1 MMKIVVITLIIFS
14 TAHLSAQ
21 TSEDSAKKAVELLFT
36 AMRTSDTTLLRQCFT
51 TSPVLQTIT
60 KNKDGQTMV
69 ADETL
74 QAFATSISSY
84 LPGSLDERISFG
96 AIHIDGPLCAVW
108 TPYQFFF
115 NGNFIH
121 CGVNSFQLVRL
132 DGVWKIQ
139 YIIDTRRKSNCD

>member
-1 MMKIVVITLIIFS
+1 MLVFS
-14 TAHLSAQ
+14 SLHLSAQ
-21 TSEDSAKKAVELLFT
+21 TTEDSVKKAVELLFT

-51 TSPVLQTIT
+51 PSAVLQTII
-60 KNKDGQTMV
+60 KNKVEQIEV
-69 ADETL
+69 VNETVD
-74 QAFATSISSY
+74 AFATSISSY
-84 LPGSLDERISFG
+84 LPGSLDERISIG
-96 AIHIDGPLCAVW
+96 AIHIDGPLATVW

-139 YIIDTRRKSNCD
+139 YIIDTRRKSNCE